1 MSTSVREL
9 TPIQTVFLRP
19 TFFISFMIAVIAIY
33 SNPSY
38 NVMIFGGGFLLYVVM
53 HQLRGYIYRLGLSR
67 FYLLIGLFYLPLL
80 LSLFINIDFSVDGF
94 SKYLGSTSAGG
105 IWYFV
110 SDEGYR
116 GRVLDYLAVN
126 ADSLIHWK
134 MLIFAPLSAVLFYV
148 LNVELDRKKV
158 KQADIEYLHITKEEL
173 FSSND
178 YIEGIGLGALLL
190 CCLLYGVPSFLLGI
204 IFIAMF
210 AWLRLEYSAVIAG
223 MVFIGLLLLNLF
235 SFNWEIFLKMGNLFS
250 SHEAQHGLWM
260 TIKDLNSY
268 AISHKISQAVILLP
282 YLGVMLMVSLTLLR
296 NRNVYSQISEERS
309 KQTSIDSDVDS
320 LVFASN
326 LTTGKDEMLT
336 HKELNLHVFIN
347 GTTGSGKTVA
357 FMNFVVD
364 SCEKNL
370 PLVYVDGKGSR
381 DLEDIMGRI
390 AAYYGRTFR
399 VFSLSPNTVSNPM
412 GYDFLGSGNF
422 TERKNRIMNLFITAQ
437 EAGTSYY
444 QDRVERL
451 VNGVFRVIDHHNLN
465 VDLFR
470 FLKLVNNIND
480 LIEMSSVMDD
490 DLREYFLWIRDE
502 KRDNPRQS
510 LLNKLDVFINSVY
523 GRLFDVMGKDNV
535 INLRRSIE
543 NNEIVL
549 FLFDAS
555 SYSLDTQ
562 KVAKMVISDLNSS
575 FSEFGSMKKFV
586 KTYCCFDEF
595 KSYETEAIASTIAL
609 HRSNGMHAI
618 IGTQSIG
625 LINRDISRAILANCN
640 TYLSLSCASDE
651 DSRIFADTFGTYK
664 RYETATHIKTDVQ
677 EVTGITSKQVEDYI
691 VSPQDIKNIIPG
703 SGMGYLY
710 RKAAGRKPVKVKVYK
725 KF

>member
-1 MSTSVREL
+1 MSVSVRSL
-9 TPIQTVFLRP
+9 TPVQALYLRP
-19 TFFISFMIAVIAIY
+19 TFFISFMIAVIAICL
-33 SNPSY
+33 NPSY
-38 NVMIFGGGFLLYVVM
+38 NVMIFGGGFLLYIVM

-67 FYLLIGLFYLPLL
+67 FYLLMIIFYFSLW
-80 LSLFINIDFSVDGF
+80 LSMTMDIDFNTNGF
-94 SKYLGSTSAGG
+94 SEYFSSPSNGG
-105 IWYFV
+105 IWGFIT
-110 SDEGYR
+110 SDYDR
-116 GRVLDYLAVN
+116 GKILGELSLRS
-126 ADSLIHWK
+126 DSLIHWK
-134 MLIFAPLSAVLFYV
+134 MLIFAPLVAVLFYV

-158 KQADIEYLHITKEEL
+158 RNADIEYLHITKEVL
-173 FSSND
+173 FSRNE
-178 YIEGIGLGALLL
+178 YVEIVGLTCFGVCSFFYGLPCALVAVL
-190 CCLLYGVPSFLLGI
+190 
-204 IFIAMF
+204 FIAIF
-210 AWLRLEYSAVIAG
+210 AWLRLEYTAVIAAG
-223 MVFIGLLLLNLF
+223 CFVSFLLLNVFTFNYMAFLKFPFVF
-235 SFNWEIFLKMGNLFS
+235 SFYLNTKGFLWTLKTLIVYAMEHKAQQSAIF
-250 SHEAQHGLWM
+250 
-260 TIKDLNSY
+260 I
-268 AISHKISQAVILLP
+268 P
-282 YLGVMLMVSLTLLR
+282 YLGLITILSITLLR
-296 NRNVYSQISEERS
+296 NRNIYSQLSTEMAMQE
-309 KQTSIDSDVDS
+309 SINNDINALS
-320 LVFASN
+320 FAKN
-326 LTTGKDEMLT
+326 LQTGKDEKVT
-336 HKELNLHVFIN
+336 HNELNVHMFIN

-364 SCEKNL
+364 ACEKNL
-370 PLVYVDGKGSR
+370 PLVYLDGKGSR
-381 DLEDIMGRI
+381 DLEEIIGRI
-390 AAYYGRTFR
+390 ATHYGRTFR
-399 VFSLSPNTVSNPM
+399 VFSLSPNAVSNPM
-412 GYDFLGSGNF
+412 CYDFLGSGNF
-422 TERKNRIMNLFITAQ
+422 TERKNRIMNLFIAAE

-451 VNGVFRVIDHHNLN
+451 VNSVFRVIDHHDLK

-470 FLKLVNNIND
+470 FLKLVNNIDD

-490 DLREYFLWIRDE
+490 SLKDYFLWIRDE
-502 KRDNPRQS
+502 KRDNPRHN

-535 INLRRSIE
+535 INLRKSLE

-555 SYSLDTQ
+555 AYSLDTQ
-562 KVAKMVISDLNSS
+562 KVAKMVISNLNST
-575 FSEFGSMKKFV
+575 FAEFGLMRKFV

-625 LINRDISRAILANCN
+625 LINKNISRAILANCN

-664 RYETATHIKTDVQ
+664 KFETATHIKTDVQ

-710 RKAAGRKPVKVKVYK
+710 RKAAGRKPVKVQVYK
-725 KF
+725 KY